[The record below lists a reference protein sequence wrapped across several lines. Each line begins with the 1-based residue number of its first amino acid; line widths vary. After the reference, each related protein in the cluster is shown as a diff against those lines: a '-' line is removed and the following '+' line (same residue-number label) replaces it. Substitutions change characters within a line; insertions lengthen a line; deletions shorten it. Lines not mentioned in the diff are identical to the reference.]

1 MGHLLN
7 FLSVVVGA
15 TLFCGLGLVFV
26 LLLGAAS
33 DVRRRRGSY

>member
-1 MGHLLN
+1 MGHFLI

-26 LLLGAAS
+26 LLLGAVS
-33 DVRRRRGSY
+33 DTHRRRGSY